1 MRTTTR
7 REASKASLRWL
18 SISLWLALCFAT
30 SCTPAELY
38 IAADAATYDA
48 LAPGHAAYVRGDQ
61 ALDPKQK
68 ERRFDTLATWKKRV
82 QDAGGKVTAAVPEV
96 DAIVVTR

>member
-1 MRTTTR
+1 MRTTR

-48 LAPGHAAYVRGDQ
+48 LAPEHAAYVRADAG
-61 ALDPKQK
+61 LDAAQKQ
-68 ERRFDTLATWKKRV
+68 RRFDTLATWKKRV
-82 QDAGGKVTAAVPEV
+82 QDAGGTVTAAVPEV
-96 DAIVVTR
+96 DQVVVSR